1 MIHVVAWSASFPFA
15 HPWSSYSYSRVYI
28 GRLGT
33 QTLHSSHTH
42 RIQTTVQLALLLP
55 SLAASPPQATPH
67 TQAMA
72 TFKTTTLVI
81 GSVAA
86 RPPPRAHLRVARAA
100 TFRCAYSK
108 EGLKACSAMKLSP
121 AALKG
126 MGLRRVSR
134 PWGSKLVEE
143 RIDDD
148 DTRLVRLSRALNPE
162 WVLACVVGYGLFN
175 PRRLRR

>member
-1 MIHVVAWSASFPFA
+1 M
-15 HPWSSYSYSRVYI
+15 
-28 GRLGT
+28 
-33 QTLHSSHTH
+33 
-42 RIQTTVQLALLLP
+42 
-55 SLAASPPQATPH
+55 
-67 TQAMA
+67 
-72 TFKTTTLVI
+72 
-81 GSVAA
+81 
-86 RPPPRAHLRVARAA
+86 ARAA

-162 WVLACVVGYGLFN
+162 WVLACVVGYVLFN